1 MYGQSWGRVK
11 LLVTDVAFEV
21 LRLLVIYQ
29 DLVVVKFTVAV
40 PVTLS
45 RKHNNAAV
53 QIGVRSLSLE
63 RRKHLWLVEAPSKFT
78 VR

>member
-53 QIGVRSLSLE
+53 QIGVRALSLK
-63 RRKHLWLVEAPSKFT
+63 RRKHLWLVEAPSEFP